1 MTENEEVL
9 MNILKCSALPTILLA
24 FIFLTGSSANADSVT
39 EWNTRACDLASP
51 ASFDTP
57 SANRIIAIM
66 HTAIY
71 EAVNAITKKYP
82 AGELKID
89 ASSDASVDAAV
100 ATAARITLENL
111 MPAKQQEIDK
121 LYQASLAKITDE
133 RSKRKGIE
141 VGEKAA
147 VAILA
152 DRGDDGYATVETYR
166 PYTIAGVYVPT
177 VIPLASH
184 WVQRKPWLMSSP
196 SQFRPGPP
204 PDLKSEIWG
213 RDYNEIK
220 SIGRK
225 ENSKRTADQ
234 TNIAKF
240 WEATGPTIYHGVIR
254 SVAELPG
261 RDITRN
267 ARFLMAMTEAMDD
280 AIIAVFDAK
289 YHYNFWRPITA
300 IRNGDIDGNVA
311 TERDASWTPF
321 INTPMH
327 PEYPCAH
334 CIVSGT
340 VGTVIQAEIGSDTM
354 PVLATNSPSASN
366 AKRTWMKV
374 EDFMQEVANGRIY
387 DGVHFRTSTEVG
399 TEMGKKIG
407 KLAGDKYLARS
418 K

>member
-1 MTENEEVL
+1 
-9 MNILKCSALPTILLA
+9 MNLLKRSALATILLGV
-24 FIFLTGSSANADSVT
+24 IFLTASATNADSVT
-39 EWNTRACDLASP
+39 EWNTRACELAAP
-51 ASFDTP
+51 TSFDTP
-57 SANRIIAIM
+57 NANRIIAIM

-82 AGELKID
+82 AGDVKID
-89 ASSDASVDAAV
+89 APNDASVDAAV

-111 MPAKQQEIDK
+111 MPAKQREIDA
-121 LYQASLAKITDE
+121 LYQASLTKIADG
-133 RSKRKGIE
+133 RSKTKGIE

-152 DRGDDGYATVETYR
+152 ERIDDGSATVETYR

-177 VIPLASH
+177 VVPLASH

-204 PDLKSEIWG
+204 PDLKSEAWA

-234 TNIAKF
+234 TNVAKF

-261 RDITRN
+261 REITRN
-267 ARFLMAMTEAMDD
+267 ARFLMAMTQAMDD
-280 AIIAVFDAK
+280 AMIAVFDAK

-300 IRNGDIDGNVA
+300 IRNGDIDGNDA

-334 CIVSGT
+334 CIVSGA
-340 VGTVIQAEIGSDTM
+340 VGTVIQAEIGSDAM
-354 PVLATNSPSASN
+354 PMLATTSPSANN

-374 EDFMQEVANGRIY
+374 EDFMQEVANGRIC

-399 TEMGKKIG
+399 TAMGRKIG
-407 KLAGDKYLARS
+407 MLAGDKYLRR
-418 K
+418 

>member
-1 MTENEEVL
+1 MSEAKKMSL
-9 MNILKCSALPTILLA
+9 AALLFFAA
-24 FIFLTGSSANADSVT
+24 FVALDVPVAKADAVT
-39 EWNTRACDLASP
+39 EWNARACELASP

-57 SANRIIAIM
+57 TANRMIAIM

-82 AGELKID
+82 AGDVKLE
-89 ASSDASVDAAV
+89 AANDASVDAAV
-100 ATAARITLENL
+100 AAAAHGTLVKL
-111 MPAKQQEIDK
+111 MPLKQQEVDAA
-121 LYQASLAKITDE
+121 YQASLAKITE
-133 RSKRKGIE
+133 SKSKTDGIN

-147 VAILA
+147 AAILA
-152 DRGDDGYATVETYR
+152 ACDNDGFGTIETYR

-177 VIPLASH
+177 VIPLASQ
-184 WVQRKPWLMSSP
+184 WVQRRPWLMSSA

-204 PDLKSEIWG
+204 PDLKSEIWT

-225 ENSKRTADQ
+225 ENSKRTTDQ
-234 TNIAKF
+234 TDMARF

-254 SVAELPG
+254 SVADRPG

-267 ARFLMAMTEAMDD
+267 ARFLMAMTQAMDD

-300 IRNGDIDGNVA
+300 IRNGDIDGNDA
-311 TERDASWTPF
+311 TERDASWTPL
-321 INTPMH
+321 ISTPMH

-340 VGTVIQAEIGSDTM
+340 VGTVIRAEIGSDPM
-354 PVLATNSPSASN
+354 PVLATTSPAAN
-366 AKRTWMKV
+366 DLKRMWTKV

-399 TEMGKKIG
+399 TAMGRKVG
-407 KLAGDKYLARS
+407 KLAAAKYLQPI